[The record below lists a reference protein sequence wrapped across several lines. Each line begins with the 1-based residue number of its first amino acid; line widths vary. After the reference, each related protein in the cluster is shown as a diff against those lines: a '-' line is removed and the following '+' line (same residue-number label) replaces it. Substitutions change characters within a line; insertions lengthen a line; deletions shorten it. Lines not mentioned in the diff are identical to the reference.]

1 MLLLTS
7 HQQLRLSSHS
17 LNSKHPRSA
26 HWLFKRSLLFQTKK
40 LFKTMVE
47 WALDS
52 ALKSKNLAIKKCQQ
66 ECLQLVLVRMI
77 DQISAKRNKRDLQR
91 ELRNRLLERQDRPKN
106 KQLEKQDKPRE
117 KQNRLRKMQEKLKT
131 MADFYKIKMRSL
143 EFCKKQKFL
152 IPKFQNKR
160 RLLTCLNSLRVSRL
174 ILYQELNKIWTKRP
188 STGLS
193 QK

>member
-1 MLLLTS
+1 
-7 HQQLRLSSHS
+7 
-17 LNSKHPRSA
+17 
-26 HWLFKRSLLFQTKK
+26 
-40 LFKTMVE
+40 
-47 WALDS
+47 
-52 ALKSKNLAIKKCQQ
+52 
-66 ECLQLVLVRMI
+66 MI

-160 RLLTCLNSLRVSRL
+160 RLLTCLNSLRVSKL
-174 ILYQELNKIWTKRP
+174 ILYQELSRIWTKRP

>member
-1 MLLLTS
+1 
-7 HQQLRLSSHS
+7 
-17 LNSKHPRSA
+17 
-26 HWLFKRSLLFQTKK
+26 
-40 LFKTMVE
+40 
-47 WALDS
+47 
-52 ALKSKNLAIKKCQQ
+52 
-66 ECLQLVLVRMI
+66 
-77 DQISAKRNKRDLQR
+77 LQR
-91 ELRNRLLERQDRPKN
+91 ELRNRLLERKDRPKN
-106 KQLEKQDKPRE
+106 KQPEKQDKPQEKQDKPQE
-117 KQNRLRKMQEKLKT
+117 KQNRLRKMQEKLKI